1 MKSKIKSK
9 IKRIVIG
16 ILISILV
23 LCAGFICYDRITI
36 NNQYYIGEKELYIP
50 IFVYHNIV
58 SDESQI
64 AYDYMQTTKKTFEE
78 QLTGLQTVGYHFIN
92 YNDLIEYKKG
102 NKKIY
107 KKSCLITFDDGYE
120 GVYKNAYPI
129 AKKYNIPFAMF
140 IINKN
145 MGNQG
150 VITWEQAKEMK
161 ESGLVTIASHSVD
174 HPEFTKI
181 STKDACD
188 NVNKSYN
195 EIEEKL
201 GKENTKIFTYPYGL
215 YTTEQEEKLK
225 EQGYI
230 QNLTDNK
237 INKSSNLNLYGLH
250 RCYPLND
257 SIYKIMA
264 KIIYRTIRYN

>member
-1 MKSKIKSK
+1 
-9 IKRIVIG
+9 
-16 ILISILV
+16 
-23 LCAGFICYDRITI
+23 
-36 NNQYYIGEKELYIP
+36 
-50 IFVYHNIV
+50 
-58 SDESQI
+58 
-64 AYDYMQTTKKTFEE
+64 
-78 QLTGLQTVGYHFIN
+78 
-92 YNDLIEYKKG
+92 
-102 NKKIY
+102 
-107 KKSCLITFDDGYE
+107 
-120 GVYKNAYPI
+120 
-129 AKKYNIPFAMF
+129 MF

-174 HPEFTKI
+174 HPEFTRI

>member
-1 MKSKIKSK
+1 M
-9 IKRIVIG
+9 
-16 ILISILV
+16 
-23 LCAGFICYDRITI
+23 
-36 NNQYYIGEKELYIP
+36 YIP
-50 IFVYHNIV
+50 KP
-58 SDESQI
+58 S
-64 AYDYMQTTKKTFEE
+64 T
-78 QLTGLQTVGYHFIN
+78 
-92 YNDLIEYKKG
+92 
-102 NKKIY
+102 KIY

>member
-1 MKSKIKSK
+1 
-9 IKRIVIG
+9 
-16 ILISILV
+16 
-23 LCAGFICYDRITI
+23 
-36 NNQYYIGEKELYIP
+36 
-50 IFVYHNIV
+50 
-58 SDESQI
+58 
-64 AYDYMQTTKKTFEE
+64 
-78 QLTGLQTVGYHFIN
+78 
-92 YNDLIEYKKG
+92 
-102 NKKIY
+102 
-107 KKSCLITFDDGYE
+107 
-120 GVYKNAYPI
+120 
-129 AKKYNIPFAMF
+129 MF

-201 GKENTKIFTYPYGL
+201 
-215 YTTEQEEKLK
+215 K